1 MLIKTIV
8 SIALSLTIVS
18 CFADSGGNDSRPL
31 IDAQK
36 KTQSSSTQNNPQSQS
51 TQSSTSSENSATQ
64 PAQDSDTKEKSSMA
78 DYCRQ
83 YTC

>member
-8 SIALSLTIVS
+8 SIVLSLTIIS
-18 CFADSGGNDSRPL
+18 CFADSGKNDSKPL
-31 IDAQK
+31 INAQK
-36 KTQSSSTQNNPQSQS
+36 KMQSSSTQNNPQSQS
-51 TQSSTSSENSATQ
+51 IQSSTSSENGATQ
-64 PAQDSDTKEKSSMA
+64 SAQDIGTKEKPSMA